1 MRIYVGNLQP
11 EFTEEELRCL
21 FETYGRVGSVAI
33 IRDRNT
39 RLSKGFAF
47 VEMPSGPEA
56 KQAIKALN
64 QKVFHQPKRT
74 LVVHEA
80 RPRTEHTT
88 SGSRPRQTRAQGNRT
103 TRTEY
108 NWKPSWLNI

>member
-11 EFTEEELRCL
+11 EFTEDELRSL
-21 FETYGRVGSVAI
+21 FNTYGRVGSVAI

-47 VEMPSGPEA
+47 VEMPAGAEA
-56 KQAIKALN
+56 KHAIKALN

-80 RPRTEHTT
+80 RPRTEGSDSSAKTT
-88 SGSRPRQTRAQGNRT
+88 QSRTQGNRA

-108 NWKPSWLNI
+108 SWKPSWLKI